1 MKVYGLVKDKSMQNT
16 GFLTGVE
23 NMGEGGGGCSK
34 FESVWG
40 EGGLKTMLM
49 LKGLLM
55 LASIS

>member
-1 MKVYGLVKDKSMQNT
+1 MDKSTQNT
-16 GFLTGVE
+16 GFPTGAE
-23 NMGEGGGGCSK
+23 NMGEGGGGVGCSK
-34 FESVWG
+34 FESAWE